1 MRHFDY
7 LSDAQ
12 RASLFAVAPLPVG
25 TAAPRHALALALG
38 ASFYSPGTRKGLAA
52 DSRRAASIGT
62 TSHVWCLE
70 DSISHDAVPGATANV
85 VASLRSLTDH
95 DRVPLLFVRVRTPEM
110 LLEVVR
116 GAGAAARRLTGFVLP
131 KFEGGPA
138 GQRWFDVLAEASAV
152 AGQRL
157 LTMPVLEHERLAW
170 KETRSEHLAGIR
182 AMLDAHREQVLSV
195 RVGGTDLCGLFGIRR
210 DRETTIWDIAVVREM
225 LSDILNVFGRR
236 GDYVVSGPVWEHF
249 QGPDRLFRSQLRVT
263 PFEDNRITRLR
274 ERILRD
280 DVDEL
285 LREVVL
291 DRANGFVGKT
301 VIHPS
306 HVSVVNAMQAV
317 VRDEYD
323 DALTVLAGR
332 GEGGVVRSPSGGKMN
347 EIGPHALWAE
357 QVASRAAIYGVLAE
371 TDGVVALLDA
381 GWRAAKAAYGTG
393 AHPRAVH
400 QRLSL

>member
-12 RASLFAVAPLPVG
+12 RQALFAVAPLPVG
-25 TAAPRHALALALG
+25 RAAPRSALALALG
-38 ASFYSPGTRKGLAA
+38 ATFYSPGTRRDLAD

-70 DSISHDAVPGATANV
+70 DSIAHDAVPAATANV
-85 VASLRSLTDH
+85 IAALGSLNDL
-95 DRVPLLFVRVRTPEM
+95 DRLPLLSVRVRTPRM
-110 LLEVVR
+110 LLDVVR
-116 GAGAAARRLTGFVLP
+116 GAGPAARYLTGFVMP
-131 KFEGGPA
+131 KFTGGAA
-138 GQRWFDVLAEASAV
+138 GDAWFEALAEASALT
-152 AGQRL
+152 GTEL
-157 LTMPVLEHERLAW
+157 LAMPVLEHEDLAW
-170 KETRSEHLAGIR
+170 KETRAEHLSSVR
-182 AMLDAHREQVLSV
+182 AILDRNRAQVLNV

-210 DRETTIWDIAVVREM
+210 DRETTIWDISVVREM
-225 LSDILNVFGRR
+225 LSDVLNTFARR

-249 QGPDRLFRSQLRVT
+249 AGADRLFRSQLRQT

-285 LREVVL
+285 LREVAL

-306 HVSVVNAMQAV
+306 HVSVVNALQAV

-332 GEGGVVRSPSGGKMN
+332 GDGGVVRSPSGGKMN
-347 EIGPHALWAE
+347 EIGPHELWAE
-357 QVASRAAIYGVLAE
+357 QVAARAAIYGVLAE

-381 GWRAAKAAYGTG
+381 GWRTANAAYGRG
-393 AHPRAVH
+393 SRDPAAPSV
-400 QRLSL
+400 Q